1 MMPILAIGDFVTGG
15 LANAFGGAEI
25 FALLTIIIITFVL
38 FMLNIPAIFV
48 FMCAGLTAMGFFMTG
63 GIVKT
68 IIAIA
73 GVVLGTIL
81 AFGIFSIFK
90 KGD

>member
-15 LANAFGGAEI
+15 LANAFGGAEM
-25 FALLTIIIITFVL
+25 FAILAIIVIAFLL

-81 AFGIFSIFK
+81 AFGIYSIFK

>member
-25 FALLTIIIITFVL
+25 FAFIAIIVIAFLL

-81 AFGIFSIFK
+81 AFGIYSIFK